1 MDTGVG
7 PRSRITA
14 VRSASKC
21 LSVESADPPLR
32 GLLGWCK
39 GSLRRSLRAP
49 DRQRPQSPE
58 RIALIGVLI
67 CGNTTLLKPWTRGW
81 PGEPGEL
88 WLRVVDTPA
97 GEKSVHVYDVID
109 HGTKLANGRVFFNAM
124 PGYADGIRCDTQ
136 GNVWCGFSGG
146 EGHDGAAV
154 FAPDGK
160 LIGRIL
166 LPERC
171 ANLCF
176 GGRKRNRL
184 FMTASQS
191 VYAVYVEAQGVL
203 GG

>member
-97 GEKSVHVYDVID
+97 GPELRAATGMISVQLDVSMD
-109 HGTKLANGRVFFNAM
+109 DAFVRLRATAFAEQRPLAELAADVVARRVR
-124 PGYADGIRCDTQ
+124 P
-136 GNVWCGFSGG
+136 S
-146 EGHDGAAV
+146 
-154 FAPDGK
+154 
-160 LIGRIL
+160 
-166 LPERC
+166 
-171 ANLCF
+171 
-176 GGRKRNRL
+176 
-184 FMTASQS
+184 SSS
-191 VYAVYVEAQGVL
+191 VRS
-203 GG
+203 